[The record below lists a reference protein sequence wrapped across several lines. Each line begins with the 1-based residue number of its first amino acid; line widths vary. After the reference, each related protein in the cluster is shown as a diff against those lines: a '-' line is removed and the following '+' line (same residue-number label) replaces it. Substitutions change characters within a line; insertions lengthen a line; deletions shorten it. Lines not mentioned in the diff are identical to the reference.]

1 MTVRITIE
9 RPSYASFGAFIDVR
23 EFATAALARA
33 WFIRHSGVF
42 DMPSFTARWDVL
54 TDRMEATPIATELER
69 AWSAPVTV
77 YGAIEPVE

>member
-23 EFATAALARA
+23 EFATAARARA

-54 TDRMEATPIATELER
+54 AEATPIATEMER
-69 AWSAPVTV
+69 TWGTPVTV